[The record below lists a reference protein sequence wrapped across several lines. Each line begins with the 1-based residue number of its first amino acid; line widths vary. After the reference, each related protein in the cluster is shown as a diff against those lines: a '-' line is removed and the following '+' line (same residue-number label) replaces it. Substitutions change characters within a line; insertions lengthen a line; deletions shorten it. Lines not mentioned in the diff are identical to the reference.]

1 MIPFGI
7 DSRRRQD
14 IKIDWNINRGLKQDK
29 SYVELYGKTSG
40 LIGLFLC
47 NKLNYILIL
56 VMVICVYLM

>member
-7 DSRRRQD
+7 DSRGRRE
-14 IKIDWNINRGLKQDK
+14 IKMYWNINRGLKQDK
-29 SYVELYGKTSG
+29 SYVELYRKTSG

-47 NKLNYILIL
+47 NKLNYVLIL